1 MSTEV
6 KIPAVGESIT
16 SGVLSGWLKKNGD
29 SVEDGEPIFSLETDK
44 ISTEVPA
51 PASGTLQIMVAAGE
65 EVKIGQIVAM
75 IDAAAAANKPEP
87 KETAPKATVTASPK
101 TEGTAKEESEL
112 SPAVRRLAAE
122 EKIPLTEVTG
132 TGKHGQVTKEDLI
145 NYLERPGQKKVE
157 SSSPDLSSDVSDEA
171 LAKSE
176 ALAKEETSAKAEPRP
191 AQKAVP
197 VVESKPVAPL
207 APVSSDGR
215 SVRRKMSPLRKKIAA
230 QLVMAQQNA
239 AMLTTFNE
247 CDMSAVMRLRT
258 SYQEVFQ
265 KRHGIKLG
273 FMSFFIKAVV
283 DALQVVPAMNARI
296 DGDDL
301 VENHYYDI
309 GVAVGT
315 ERGLVVPVVRDADKR
330 SFAEL
335 ENTVAAFATKA
346 RDGKLQLD
354 ELMGGVFTI
363 TNGGIYGS
371 LLSTP
376 ILNPPQSGILGMHKI
391 QSRPMA
397 IGDKIEVR
405 PMMYLALSYDHR
417 VVDGKEAVTFLVRVK
432 DCIEDPT
439 RLLLQG

>member
-16 SGVLSGWLKKNGD
+16 SGVLSGWLKQNGEP
-29 SVEDGEPIFSLETDK
+29 VTDGEPIFSLETDK

-51 PASGTLQIMVAAGE
+51 PASGTLQIMIPAGE

-75 IDAAAAANKPEP
+75 IDVAGGASKPEP
-87 KETAPKATVTASPK
+87 KETAAKAAVTATPKA
-101 TEGTAKEESEL
+101 EESANEEPAL

-122 EKIPLTEVTG
+122 EKIPLAEVTG

-145 NYLERPGQKKVE
+145 NYLERPAKKE
-157 SSSPDLSSDVSDEA
+157 IEGLSSEVSTKEEPKPAEKPAA
-171 LAKSE
+171 LAAVVE
-176 ALAKEETSAKAEPRP
+176 RKEEAP
-191 AQKAVP
+191 AVP
-197 VVESKPVAPL
+197 VST
-207 APVSSDGR
+207 DGR
-215 SVRRKMSPLRKKIAA
+215 SVRRKMSPLRRKIAA

-247 CDMSAVMRLRT
+247 CDMTAVMHLKS
-258 SYQEVFQ
+258 SYQEAFQ
-265 KRHGIKLG
+265 KRHGTKLG

-315 ERGLVVPVVRDADKR
+315 ERGLVVPVVRDADKK

-335 ENTVAAFATKA
+335 ESAVSGFAAKA

-354 ELMGGVFTI
+354 ELTGGVFTI

-391 QSRPMA
+391 QNRPVV
-397 IGDKIEVR
+397 IGDKIEIR

-417 VVDGKEAVTFLVRVK
+417 VVDGKEAVTFLVRLK

>member
-16 SGVLSGWLKKNGD
+16 SGLLSGWLKQNGD
-29 SVEDGEPIFSLETDK
+29 TVTDGEPIFALETDK

-51 PASGTLQIMVAAGE
+51 PASGKLQIMVAAGE

-75 IDAAAAANKPEP
+75 IDAAGGASKPEP
-87 KETAPKATVTASPK
+87 KESAAKSTVTASLTPK
-101 TEGTAKEESEL
+101 EPDQEQAAL
-112 SPAVRRLAAE
+112 SPAVRRLVTE
-122 EKIPLTEVTG
+122 EKIPVAEVAG
-132 TGKHGQVTKEDLI
+132 TGRHGLVTKEDLV
-145 NYLERPGQKKVE
+145 NYLERPAQKEVE
-157 SSSPDLSSDVSDEA
+157 ALSSEA
-171 LAKSE
+171 
-176 ALAKEETSAKAEPRP
+176 SAKGEPKP
-191 AQKAVP
+191 AQKAAP
-197 VVESKPVAPL
+197 VVESKL
-207 APVSSDGR
+207 AMPSLPVSTDGR

-247 CDMSAVMRLRT
+247 CDMTAVMGLR
-258 SYQEVFQ
+258 SSHQEAFL
-265 KRHGIKLG
+265 KRHGTKLG

-315 ERGLVVPVVRDADKR
+315 ERGLVVPVIRDADKK

-335 ENTVAAFATKA
+335 ESAVATFAGKA
-346 RDGKLQLD
+346 REGKLQLD
-354 ELMGGVFTI
+354 ELTGGVFTI

-391 QSRPMA
+391 QSRPVA
-397 IGDKIEVR
+397 IGDKIEIR
-405 PMMYLALSYDHR
+405 PMMYLAVSYDHR

>member
-6 KIPAVGESIT
+6 KIPSVGESIT
-16 SGVLSGWLKKNGD
+16 SGVLSGWLKQNGD
-29 SVEDGEPIFSLETDK
+29 TVADGEPIFALETDK
-44 ISTEVPA
+44 IATEVPS
-51 PASGTLQIMVAAGE
+51 PAAGRLQIMVPAGE
-65 EVKIGQIVAM
+65 EVKIGQVVAM
-75 IDAAAAANKPEP
+75 IDAATGANKSEP
-87 KETAPKATVTASPK
+87 KESATTTTVPAAAPKA
-101 TEGTAKEESEL
+101 EEQAKEETVL

-122 EKIPLTEVTG
+122 EKIPLTEVQG
-132 TGKHGQVTKEDLI
+132 TGKHGQITKEDVV
-145 NYLERPGQKKVE
+145 NYLERPTQTKI
-157 SSSPDLSSDVSDEA
+157 
-171 LAKSE
+171 SE
-176 ALAKEETSAKAEPRP
+176 AKPSPTEA
-191 AQKAVP
+191 P
-197 VVESKPVAPL
+197 VVQTKETVSL
-207 APVSSDGR
+207 APVSNDGR

-247 CDMSAVMRLRT
+247 CDMTAVMHLRT
-258 SYQEVFQ
+258 SYQEAFQ
-265 KRHGIKLG
+265 KRHGTKLG

-315 ERGLVVPVVRDADKR
+315 ERGLVVPVVRDADKK

-335 ENTVAAFATKA
+335 ENTVAGFATKA
-346 RDGKLQLD
+346 RESKLQLD
-354 ELMGGVFTI
+354 ELTGGVFTI

-391 QSRPMA
+391 QSRPVA
-397 IGDKIEVR
+397 IGDKIEIR

>member
-16 SGVLSGWLKKNGD
+16 SGVLSGWLKQNGD
-29 SVEDGEPIFSLETDK
+29 TVNDGEPIFALETDK

-51 PASGTLQIMVAAGE
+51 PASGQLQIMVPAGE
-65 EVKIGQIVAM
+65 EVKIGQVVGV
-75 IDAAAAANKPEP
+75 IDAADGATKSES
-87 KETAPKATVTASPK
+87 KESTARTTAPNPPK
-101 TEGTAKEESEL
+101 LEEPVKEEPAL

-122 EKIPLTEVTG
+122 EKIPLAEVTG
-132 TGKHGQVTKEDLI
+132 TGKHGQITKEDVV
-145 NYLERPGQKKVE
+145 NYLERP
-157 SSSPDLSSDVSDEA
+157 
-171 LAKSE
+171 
-176 ALAKEETSAKAEPRP
+176 
-191 AQKAVP
+191 AQTKFS
-197 VVESKPVAPL
+197 ESKPTANEAPVAPKKETVSP
-207 APVSSDGR
+207 APSSDGR

-247 CDMSAVMRLRT
+247 CDMTAVMHLRT
-258 SYQEVFQ
+258 SYQEAFQ
-265 KRHGIKLG
+265 KRHGTKLG

-301 VENHYYDI
+301 VENQYYDI

-315 ERGLVVPVVRDADKR
+315 ERGLVVPVVRDADKK

-335 ENTVAAFATKA
+335 ESAVAGFAAKA
-346 RDGKLQLD
+346 REGKLQLD
-354 ELMGGVFTI
+354 ELTGGVFTI

-391 QSRPMA
+391 QNRPVA
-397 IGDKIEVR
+397 IGDKIEIR
-405 PMMYLALSYDHR
+405 PMMYLAVSYDHR

>member
-6 KIPAVGESIT
+6 KIPSVGESIT
-16 SGVLSGWLKKNGD
+16 SGVLSGWLKQNGD
-29 SVEDGEPIFSLETDK
+29 TVNDGEPIFALETDK

-51 PASGTLQIMVAAGE
+51 PASGQLQIMVPAGE
-65 EVKIGQIVAM
+65 EVKIGQVVGV
-75 IDAAAAANKPEP
+75 IDAADGATKSES
-87 KETAPKATVTASPK
+87 KESTAKTTAPTPPK
-101 TEGTAKEESEL
+101 SGEPVQEERAL

-122 EKIPLTEVTG
+122 EKIPLAEVAG
-132 TGKHGQVTKEDLI
+132 TGKHGQITKEDVV
-145 NYLERPGQKKVE
+145 NYLERPAQTKV
-157 SSSPDLSSDVSDEA
+157 S
-171 LAKSE
+171 
-176 ALAKEETSAKAEPRP
+176 
-191 AQKAVP
+191 
-197 VVESKPVAPL
+197 ESKPTANEAPVAPIKETISP
-207 APVSSDGR
+207 APSSDGR

-247 CDMSAVMRLRT
+247 CDMTAVMHLRT
-258 SYQEVFQ
+258 SYQEAFQ
-265 KRHGIKLG
+265 KRHGTKLG

-315 ERGLVVPVVRDADKR
+315 ERGLVVPVVRDADKK

-335 ENTVAAFATKA
+335 ESAVAGFAAKA
-346 RDGKLQLD
+346 REGKLQLD
-354 ELMGGVFTI
+354 ELTGGVFTI

-391 QSRPMA
+391 QNRPVA
-397 IGDKIEVR
+397 IGDKIEIR

>member
-16 SGVLSGWLKKNGD
+16 SGVLSGWLKQNGE
-29 SVEDGEPIFSLETDK
+29 SVNDGEPIFSLETDK

-65 EVKIGQIVAM
+65 EVKIGQTVAM
-75 IDAAAAANKPEP
+75 IDTAGGAGKPEP
-87 KETAPKATVTASPK
+87 KETAAKATVAVPPK
-101 TEGTAKEESEL
+101 AEESAKEEPAL

-122 EKIPLTEVTG
+122 EKIPLAEVTG

-145 NYLERPGQKKVE
+145 NYLERPAKKEVEEPKQK
-157 SSSPDLSSDVSDEA
+157 
-171 LAKSE
+171 
-176 ALAKEETSAKAEPRP
+176 P
-191 AQKAVP
+191 AAAAP
-197 VVESKPVAPL
+197 VVETREAAPSV
-207 APVSSDGR
+207 PVSTDGR

-247 CDMSAVMRLRT
+247 CDMTAVMGLRS
-258 SYQEVFQ
+258 SYQEAFQ

-283 DALQVVPAMNARI
+283 DALQIVPAMNARI

-315 ERGLVVPVVRDADKR
+315 ERGLVVPVVRDADKK

-335 ENTVAAFATKA
+335 ESTVAAFATKA
-346 RDGKLQLD
+346 REGKLQLD
-354 ELMGGVFTI
+354 ELTGGVFTI

-391 QSRPMA
+391 QNRPVA
-397 IGDKIEVR
+397 TGDKIEIR

>member
-16 SGVLSGWLKKNGD
+16 SGVLSGWLKQNGD
-29 SVEDGEPIFSLETDK
+29 TVKDGEPIYSLETDK

-51 PASGTLQIMVAAGE
+51 PAAGTLQIMVAAGE

-75 IDAAAAANKPEP
+75 IDAAAGTGKPET
-87 KETAPKATVTASPK
+87 KEAAPTATVIASPK
-101 TEGTAKEESEL
+101 REEAAQQESAL
-112 SPAVRRLAAE
+112 TPAVRRLVAE
-122 EKIPLTEVTG
+122 EKIPLAEVTG

-145 NYLERPGQKKVE
+145 NYLERPAQKE
-157 SSSPDLSSDVSDEA
+157 TEDLSSEA
-171 LAKSE
+171 
-176 ALAKEETSAKAEPRP
+176 SAKGEPKP
-191 AQKAVP
+191 ALKATP
-197 VVESKPVAPL
+197 VVESKGAP
-207 APVSSDGR
+207 SSVPAAADGR

-247 CDMSAVMRLRT
+247 CDMTAVMHLRS
-258 SYQEVFQ
+258 SYQEAFQ
-265 KRHGIKLG
+265 KRHGTKLG

-283 DALQVVPAMNARI
+283 DALHVVPTMNARI

-315 ERGLVVPVVRDADKR
+315 ERGLVVPIVRDADKK

-335 ENTVAAFATKA
+335 ESTVAAFATKA

-354 ELMGGVFTI
+354 ELTGGVFTI

-391 QSRPMA
+391 QNRPVA
-397 IGDKIEVR
+397 IGDKIEIR

-432 DCIEDPT
+432 ECIEDPT

>member
-6 KIPAVGESIT
+6 KIPSVGESIT
-16 SGVLSGWLKKNGD
+16 SGVLSGWLKQNGD
-29 SVEDGEPIFSLETDK
+29 TVADGEPIFALETDK
-44 ISTEVPA
+44 IATEVPS
-51 PASGTLQIMVAAGE
+51 PASGLLQIMVPAGE
-65 EVKIGQIVAM
+65 EVKIGQVVAV
-75 IDAAAAANKPEP
+75 IDAAAGANKSEP
-87 KETAPKATVTASPK
+87 KESASTTTVPAAAPKS
-101 TEGTAKEESEL
+101 EERAKEETVL

-122 EKIPLTEVTG
+122 EKIPLAEVTG
-132 TGKHGQVTKEDLI
+132 TGKHGQITKEDVV
-145 NYLERPGQKKVE
+145 NYLERPAQTKI
-157 SSSPDLSSDVSDEA
+157 
-171 LAKSE
+171 SE
-176 ALAKEETSAKAEPRP
+176 AKPSSTEA
-191 AQKAVP
+191 P
-197 VVESKPVAPL
+197 VVQIKETVSP
-207 APVSSDGR
+207 APVSKDGR

-247 CDMSAVMRLRT
+247 CDMTAVMHLRT
-258 SYQEVFQ
+258 SYQEAFQ
-265 KRHGIKLG
+265 KRHGTKLG

-315 ERGLVVPVVRDADKR
+315 ERGLVVPVVRDADKK

-335 ENTVAAFATKA
+335 ENAVGGFATKA
-346 RDGKLQLD
+346 REGKLQLD
-354 ELMGGVFTI
+354 ELTGGVFTI

-391 QSRPMA
+391 QNRPVA
-397 IGDKIEVR
+397 IGDKIEIR
-405 PMMYLALSYDHR
+405 PMMYLAVSYDHR

>member
-6 KIPAVGESIT
+6 KIPAVGESIS
-16 SGVLSGWLKKNGD
+16 SGVLSAWLKQNGD
-29 SVEDGEPIFSLETDK
+29 AVKDGEPIFALETDK

-51 PASGTLQIMVAAGE
+51 PASGRLQIMVDAGE
-65 EVKIGQIVAM
+65 EVKIGQVVGM
-75 IDAAAAANKPEP
+75 IDGAEAPIKSESPAARAVSPAPQHSESAP
-87 KETAPKATVTASPK
+87 KEDAT
-101 TEGTAKEESEL
+101 L

-122 EKIPLTEVTG
+122 EKIPLAEVTG
-132 TGKHGQVTKEDLI
+132 TGKHGQVTKEDLV
-145 NYLERPGQKKVE
+145 NYLQKPTKTE
-157 SSSPDLSSDVSDEA
+157 TSEAKSSPGEGPSVE
-171 LAKSE
+171 
-176 ALAKEETSAKAEPRP
+176 AKEVVPAKE
-191 AQKAVP
+191 AV
-197 VVESKPVAPL
+197 PL

-230 QLVMAQQNA
+230 QLVIAQQNA

-247 CDMSAVMRLRT
+247 CDMTAVMHLRST
-258 SYQEVFQ
+258 YQETFQ
-265 KRHGIKLG
+265 KRHGTKLG

-315 ERGLVVPVVRDADKR
+315 ERGLVVPVVREADKKG
-330 SFAEL
+330 FAEL
-335 ENTVAAFATKA
+335 ETTVGAFATKA
-346 RDGKLQLD
+346 REGKLQLD
-354 ELMGGVFTI
+354 DLTGGVFTI

-391 QSRPMA
+391 QNRPVA
-397 IGDKIEVR
+397 IGEKIEIR

-432 DCIEDPT
+432 ECIEDPT

>member
-16 SGVLSGWLKKNGD
+16 SGVLSGWLKQNGD
-29 SVEDGEPIFSLETDK
+29 TVIDGEPIFSLETDK
-44 ISTEVPA
+44 ISTEVPS
-51 PASGTLQIMVAAGE
+51 PASGTLQIKIAAGE

-75 IDAAAAANKPEP
+75 IDAAEGTGKPEA
-87 KETAPKATVTASPK
+87 KETVAKATVTAS
-101 TEGTAKEESEL
+101 AKADESAREEAAL

-122 EKIPLTEVTG
+122 EKIPLGEVTG
-132 TGKHGQVTKEDLI
+132 TGKHGQVTKPDLI
-145 NYLERPGQKKVE
+145 NYLERPAKKEIEGSSFEASEKGEPNQKPPPASVA
-157 SSSPDLSSDVSDEA
+157 DG
-171 LAKSE
+171 
-176 ALAKEETSAKAEPRP
+176 KEVVPS
-191 AQKAVP
+191 VP
-197 VVESKPVAPL
+197 VFT
-207 APVSSDGR
+207 DGR

-247 CDMSAVMRLRT
+247 CDMSAVMHLRS
-258 SYQEVFQ
+258 SYQEAFQ
-265 KRHGIKLG
+265 KRHGTKLG

-283 DALQVVPAMNARI
+283 DALHLVPAMNARI

-315 ERGLVVPVVRDADKR
+315 ERGLVVPVVRDADKK

-335 ENTVAAFATKA
+335 ENSVGGFAAKA
-346 RDGKLQLD
+346 RDGKLQLH
-354 ELMGGVFTI
+354 ELTGGVFTI

-391 QSRPMA
+391 QERPVA
-397 IGDKIEVR
+397 IGGKMEIR

-432 DCIEDPT
+432 ECIEDPT

>member
-16 SGVLSGWLKKNGD
+16 SGVLSGWLKQNGD
-29 SVEDGEPIFSLETDK
+29 AVQDGEPIFALETDK

-51 PASGTLQIMVAAGE
+51 PAAGRLQIMVPAGE
-65 EVKIGQIVAM
+65 EVKIGQVVAM
-75 IDAAAAANKPEP
+75 IDAADGATKSEPREAAPTVTTAPTLSKPE
-87 KETAPKATVTASPK
+87 EY
-101 TEGTAKEESEL
+101 AKEDPAL

-122 EKIPLTEVTG
+122 EKIPLAEVTG
-132 TGKHGQVTKEDLI
+132 TGKHGQITKEDVV
-145 NYLERPGQKKVE
+145 NYLERSAQPKV
-157 SSSPDLSSDVSDEA
+157 
-171 LAKSE
+171 SE
-176 ALAKEETSAKAEPRP
+176 PKPAANET
-191 AQKAVP
+191 P
-197 VVESKPVAPL
+197 VVPKKETGAP
-207 APVSSDGR
+207 ASSDGR

-247 CDMSAVMRLRT
+247 CDMTAVIHLRT
-258 SYQEVFQ
+258 SYQEAFQ
-265 KRHGIKLG
+265 KRHGTKLG

-283 DALQVVPAMNARI
+283 DALQFVPAMNARI

-315 ERGLVVPVVRDADKR
+315 ERGLVVPVVRDADKK

-335 ENTVAAFATKA
+335 ESTVAGFAAKA
-346 RDGKLQLD
+346 REGKLQLD
-354 ELMGGVFTI
+354 ELTGGVFTI

-391 QSRPMA
+391 QNRPVV
-397 IGDKIEVR
+397 ISDKIEIR
-405 PMMYLALSYDHR
+405 PMMYLAVSYDHR

-432 DCIEDPT
+432 DCIEDPA

>member
-6 KIPAVGESIT
+6 KIPSVGESIT
-16 SGVLSGWLKKNGD
+16 SGVLSGWLKENGD
-29 SVEDGEPIFSLETDK
+29 AVKDGEPIFALETDK

-51 PASGTLQIMVAAGE
+51 PASGRLQIMVPAGE
-65 EVKIGQIVAM
+65 EVKIGQVVGM
-75 IDAAAAANKPEP
+75 IDAAAGTNRSEP
-87 KETAPKATVTASPK
+87 KESAAATTVLASPK
-101 TEGTAKEESEL
+101 SEEQAKEETVL

-132 TGKHGQVTKEDLI
+132 TGKHGQITKEDVV
-145 NYLERPGQKKVE
+145 NYLERPAQTKV
-157 SSSPDLSSDVSDEA
+157 
-171 LAKSE
+171 SE
-176 ALAKEETSAKAEPRP
+176 AKPSPTEA
-191 AQKAVP
+191 P
-197 VVESKPVAPL
+197 VVQPKETVSPAP
-207 APVSSDGR
+207 ASSDGR

-230 QLVMAQQNA
+230 QLVIAQQNA

-247 CDMSAVMRLRT
+247 CDMTTVMHLRT
-258 SYQEVFQ
+258 SYQEAFQ
-265 KRHGIKLG
+265 KRHGTKLG

-315 ERGLVVPVVRDADKR
+315 ERGLVVPVVRDADKK

-335 ENTVAAFATKA
+335 ENAVTGFAAKA
-346 RDGKLQLD
+346 REGKLQLD
-354 ELMGGVFTI
+354 ELTGGVFTI

-391 QSRPMA
+391 QNRPVA
-397 IGDKIEVR
+397 IGDEIEIR